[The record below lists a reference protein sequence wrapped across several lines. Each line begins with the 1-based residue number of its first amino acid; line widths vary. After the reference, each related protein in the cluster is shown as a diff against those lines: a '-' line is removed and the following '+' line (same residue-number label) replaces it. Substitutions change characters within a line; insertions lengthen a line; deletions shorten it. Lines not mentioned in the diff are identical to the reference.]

1 MNLLNYILHDMFAIT
16 YFVSTINKT
25 VSNDAE
31 TIRPYYLCSNIVN
44 SLSCLKKVILLSRN
58 GLYLRFDSK

>member
-1 MNLLNYILHDMFAIT
+1 MFAIT

-44 SLSCLKKVILLSRN
+44 SLSCLKKVILFSRN